1 MEGGTD
7 LQNAQKSA
15 KERESKETMEFK
27 HVSIMAAECMAALSP
42 ERGGIYVD
50 CTAGGGGHSLEI
62 AKRLPEGSRIISLDR
77 DDDAIAACTARLSD
91 YRDKS
96 TVVKTNF
103 SGIGATLDML
113 GIEKIDGVM
122 WDLGV
127 SSYQLDEADRG
138 FSYITDAPLDMRMDR
153 SGGMTAADVVN
164 TYSEE
169 ALKKILWEYGEE
181 KFSGKIARSIVTY
194 RETKPIE
201 TTGELSEIITQS
213 IPKAKRMKESQHP
226 AKRSFQAI
234 RIEVNGELSEIEPSL
249 TEAMKRLNPGG
260 RMAVI
265 TFHSLEDRIVKETFR
280 KMAKGCDCPPEF
292 PVCVCGKTPDVK
304 LIGNE
309 TPSAEEI
316 EVNPR
321 ARSAR
326 LRTAEKL

>member
-1 MEGGTD
+1 MGIG
-7 LQNAQKSA
+7 L
-15 KERESKETMEFK
+15 EFK
-27 HVSIMAAECMAALSP
+27 HVSIMAKECMTALSP
-42 ERGGIYVD
+42 EKGGIYVD

-62 AKRLPEGSRIISLDR
+62 AKRLPAGSKVISLDR
-77 DDDAIAACTARLSD
+77 DDDAIAACTARLADYSD
-91 YRDKS
+91 RS
-96 TVVKTNF
+96 IVVKSNF
-103 SGIGATLDML
+103 SNIGTALDLL
-113 GIEKIDGVM
+113 GIDQIDGVM

-127 SSYQLDEADRG
+127 SSYQLDEAARG
-138 FSYITDAPLDMRMDR
+138 FSYVADAPLDMRMDR
-153 SGGMTAADVVN
+153 SGGLTAADVVN

-169 ALKKILWEYGEE
+169 ALKKILWEFGEE

-201 TTGELSEIITQS
+201 TTGELSEIIAQS

-249 TEAMKRLNPGG
+249 TEAMRRLKPGG

-292 PVCVCGKTPDVK
+292 PVCVCGKTPSVK
-304 LIGNE
+304 LVGNE

>member
-1 MEGGTD
+1 M
-7 LQNAQKSA
+7 K
-15 KERESKETMEFK
+15 
-27 HVSIMAAECMAALSP
+27 ALSP
-42 ERGGIYVD
+42 ERGGVFVD
-50 CTAGGGGHSLEI
+50 CTAGGGGHSFEI
-62 AKRLPEGSRIISLDR
+62 AKRLPEGSTIISLDR

-91 YRDKS
+91 YKEKS
-96 TVVKTNF
+96 IVVKSNF
-103 SGIGATLDML
+103 SGIGAVLDLL
-113 GIEKIDGVM
+113 GIDGIDGVM

-127 SSYQLDEADRG
+127 SSYQLDEAERG
-138 FSYITDAPLDMRMDR
+138 FSYMADAPLDMRMDR
-153 SGGMTAADVVN
+153 TGGMTAADVVN

-194 RETKPIE
+194 RESKPIE
-201 TTGELSEIITQS
+201 TTSELAELITQS

-234 RIEVNGELSEIEPSL
+234 RIEVNGELAEIEPSL
-249 TEAMKRLNPGG
+249 TEACRRLKPGG

-280 KMAKGCDCPPEF
+280 RLAKGCDCPPEF
-292 PVCVCGKTPDVK
+292 PVCVCGKTPDIRV
-304 LIGNE
+304 IGNE

>member
-1 MEGGTD
+1 
-7 LQNAQKSA
+7 
-15 KERESKETMEFK
+15 MEFK
-27 HVSIMAAECMAALSP
+27 HVSIMAEECMKALSP

-62 AKRLPEGSRIISLDR
+62 AKRLPEGSKIISLDR

-91 YRDKS
+91 YKDKS
-96 TVVKTNF
+96 IVVKSNF
-103 SGIGATLDML
+103 SGIGAVLDML
-113 GIEKIDGVM
+113 GVDGIDGVM

-127 SSYQLDEADRG
+127 SSYQLDEAERG
-138 FSYITDAPLDMRMDR
+138 FSYIADAPLDMRMDR

-169 ALKKILWEYGEE
+169 ALKKILWEFGEE
-181 KFSGKIARSIVTY
+181 KFSGKIAHNIVTQ
-194 RETKPIE
+194 REIKPIE
-201 TTGELSEIITQS
+201 TTAELAELIAGS

-234 RIEVNGELSEIEPSL
+234 RIEVNGELAEIEPSL
-249 TEAMKRLNPGG
+249 TEACRRLKPGG

-280 KMAKGCDCPPEF
+280 RMAKGCDCPPEF
-292 PVCVCGKTPDVK
+292 PVCICGKTPDIR
-304 LIGNE
+304 LLGNE

-316 EVNPR
+316 EFNPR

-326 LRTAEKL
+326 LRSAEKLG

>member
-1 MEGGTD
+1 
-7 LQNAQKSA
+7 
-15 KERESKETMEFK
+15 MEFK
-27 HVSIMAAECMAALSP
+27 HISIMAEECMKALSP
-42 ERGGIYVD
+42 ERGGVYVD
-50 CTAGGGGHSLEI
+50 CTAGGGGHSFEI
-62 AKRLPEGSRIISLDR
+62 AKRLPAGSKIISLDR

-91 YRDKS
+91 YSDKS
-96 TVVKTNF
+96 IVVKSNF
-103 SGIGATLDML
+103 SGIGSVLDML
-113 GIEKIDGVM
+113 GIDGIDGVM

-127 SSYQLDEADRG
+127 SSYQLDEAERG
-138 FSYITDAPLDMRMDR
+138 FSYMADAPLDMRMDR

-169 ALKKILWEYGEE
+169 ALKKILWDYGEE
-181 KFSGKIARSIVTY
+181 KFSGKIAHNIVTY
-194 RETKPIE
+194 RENKPIE
-201 TTGELSEIITQS
+201 TTSELAEIIAGS

-234 RIEVNGELSEIEPSL
+234 RIEVNGELAEIEPSL
-249 TEAMKRLNPGG
+249 TEACRRLKPGG

-280 KMAKGCDCPPEF
+280 KLSKGCDCPPEF
-292 PVCVCGKTPDVK
+292 PICVCGKTPDVR
-304 LIGNE
+304 LLGNE

-326 LRTAEKL
+326 LRSAEKL